1 MKQILLP
8 FITVCLAISIQ
19 AQEAQTTPRDDRDT
33 QIGHDNGKKDNT
45 ARNSR
50 DKDGQTLTAEDQSNA
65 PEDIRIS
72 ADLRKVIVGDP
83 KLSITAKNIKI
94 ITIGK
99 VVTLRGPVQ
108 SEQEKTQIET
118 AAKSVT
124 GLVQLK
130 NELEVKQP

>member
-1 MKQILLP
+1 MAK
-8 FITVCLAISIQ
+8 
-19 AQEAQTTPRDDRDT
+19 
-33 QIGHDNGKKDNT
+33 NDNT

-72 ADLRKVIVGDP
+72 ADLRKVIVADP